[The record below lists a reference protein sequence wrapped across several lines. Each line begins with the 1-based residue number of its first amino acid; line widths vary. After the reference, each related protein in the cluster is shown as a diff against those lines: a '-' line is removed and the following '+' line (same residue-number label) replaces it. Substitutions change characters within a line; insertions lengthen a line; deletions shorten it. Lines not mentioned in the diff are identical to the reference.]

1 MLVPRTPNGLPR
13 CTAMTTIDRSKPIMI
28 TGATGY
34 VAGWLVKKL
43 LEEGFTVHAPVRQP
57 DNKDKVAHLDK
68 LAANTPGTI
77 KYFAADLLRE
87 GSYTEAMQGC
97 ELVFHT
103 ASPFNPNVDHPE
115 RELIEPAVKGTKNVL
130 DSANATESVKRVVL
144 TSSCAAIYT
153 DAIDCQ
159 KAPGGILNEDVW
171 NTTASLD
178 YQPYAF
184 SKTLAEKTAWDIAN
198 AQEQW
203 DLVTINPCLVMGP
216 TLNPGGTT
224 SESLSL
230 LKQLG
235 DGTLRTGVPNVN
247 IGLVDVRDVADAH
260 YLAGF
265 TPKAHGRYI
274 TCAHNTSFPELA
286 QALHPKYGDDYPIPT
301 RTLPKWLVMIVG
313 PLVNKSLSRRFVRN
327 NVNVPWRADNSK
339 IRGDLEMTFRP
350 IQETMEDAFAVL
362 VEEDMV

>member
-1 MLVPRTPNGLPR
+1 MQ
-13 CTAMTTIDRSKPIMI
+13 TIDRSKPVLV

-43 LEEGFTVHAPVRQP
+43 LLEGFTVHAPVRQP
-57 DNKDKVAHLDK
+57 DNEAKRAHLDE
-68 LAANTPGTI
+68 LAATAPGTI
-77 KYFAADLLRE
+77 RYFRADLLDE

-103 ASPFNPNVDHPE
+103 ASPFSPNVDNPE

-130 DSANATESVKRVVL
+130 NGANAVKSVKRVVL

-153 DAIDCQ
+153 DATDCQ
-159 KAPGGILNEDVW
+159 RAPGGVLTESVW

-184 SKTLAEKTAWDIAN
+184 SKTLAEKTAWDMAN
-198 AQEQW
+198 AQSRW

-230 LKQLG
+230 LRQLG
-235 DGTLRTGVPNVN
+235 DGTMRSGVPNVN

-260 YLAGF
+260 YLAAF
-265 TPKAHGRYI
+265 TPEAKGRYI

-286 QALHPKYGDDYPIPT
+286 RALQPKYGKDYPIPT

-327 NVNVPWRADNSK
+327 NVGVPWTADNSK
-339 IRGDLEMTFRP
+339 IRNQLGINFRP
-350 IQETMEDAFAVL
+350 LKMTMEDAFEVL
-362 VEEDMV
+362 VEEGMV

>member
-1 MLVPRTPNGLPR
+1 MRE
-13 CTAMTTIDRSKPIMI
+13 IDRSKPVLV

-34 VAGWLVKKL
+34 VAGWLVRKL
-43 LEEGFTVHAPVRQP
+43 LLEGFTVHAPVREP
-57 DNKDKVAHLDK
+57 GNPRKVDHLQR
-68 LAANTPGTI
+68 LADDTPGEI
-77 KYFAADLLRE
+77 KFFRADLLDP

-103 ASPFNPNVDHPE
+103 ASPFTPNVKNPE
-115 RELIEPAVKGTKNVL
+115 KELIEPAVKGTRNVL
-130 DSANATESVKRVVL
+130 ASADAVESVKRVVL

-159 KAPGGILNEDVW
+159 RAPGGVLTEEVW
-171 NTTASLD
+171 NTTASLE

-184 SKTLAEKTAWDIAN
+184 SKTLAEKTAWDMAK
-198 AQEQW
+198 AQDRW

-216 TLNPGGTT
+216 ALNPGSNT
-224 SESLSL
+224 SESQNL

-235 DGTLRTGVPNVN
+235 DGSVRTGVPNLSLGV
-247 IGLVDVRDVADAH
+247 VDVRDVADAH

-265 TPKAHGRYI
+265 TPEAKGRYI
-274 TCAHNTSFPELA
+274 TCAHDATFPELA
-286 QALHPKYGDDYPIPT
+286 AALRPKYGADYPIPT

-327 NVNVPWRADNSK
+327 NVDIPWRADNGK
-339 IRGDLEMTFRP
+339 IRRELGLEFLPLQT
-350 IQETMEDAFAVL
+350 TMEDAFAVL
-362 VEEDMV
+362 VEEEMV